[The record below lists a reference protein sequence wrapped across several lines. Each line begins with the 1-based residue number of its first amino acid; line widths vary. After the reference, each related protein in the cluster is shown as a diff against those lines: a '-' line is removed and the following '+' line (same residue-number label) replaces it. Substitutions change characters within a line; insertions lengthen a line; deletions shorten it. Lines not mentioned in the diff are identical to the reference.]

1 MQIFWMN
8 KFAFLLKTNLIKMEI
23 KFSISL
29 SSIINFCKNSS
40 SQTINFWLL
49 MQLLVPFVSF
59 KSDTI
64 FEMSGSEKMI
74 SSINTV
80 TTFLKPL
87 SIFLK
92 RQSILKMWSPEGIL
106 LPDLEFYIRVRQ
118 IAQKELSKIQ
128 NYTTL
133 GYIFY
138 LASLN

>member
-1 MQIFWMN
+1 MQIFWIN
-8 KFAFLLKTNLIKMEI
+8 KFVFLLKTNLIKMEI
-23 KFSISL
+23 ISCISQ

-49 MQLLVPFVSF
+49 MQLFVPFVSF

-64 FEMSGSEKMI
+64 FDILGSELMI

-106 LPDLEFYIRVRQ
+106 LFVLEFYIRVRQ
-118 IAQKELSKIQ
+118 IAQKERSKMQ
-128 NYTTL
+128 NYTNL
-133 GYIFY
+133 GYLFS

>member
-1 MQIFWMN
+1 MLQIFWTK
-8 KFAFLLKTNLIKMEI
+8 KFVFLLKTNFIKMEI
-23 KFSISL
+23 KSSISL

-59 KSDTI
+59 KSHTI
-64 FEMSGSEKMI
+64 FKMSGSEAMI

-106 LPDLEFYIRVRQ
+106 LFVLEFYIWVRQ
-118 IAQKELSKIQ
+118 IIQKELSKIQ
-128 NYTTL
+128 NYTAL
-133 GYIFY
+133 CY
-138 LASLN
+138 LFFWHL